1 MGFCACVYVRVET
14 SLRMCVFVEVEGVC
28 GCLCVM
34 RPPKP
39 PTGGQAVT
47 AQLIVV
53 SIWAAGKGSTMMVAS
68 ALALP
73 CGQWQPACWLTHF
86 NYDGSQRAGFAIST
100 MAASVLAYPLQ
111 LGW

>member
-53 SIWAAGKGSTMMVAS
+53 SIWAAGKGRSSVHGARKSSRKKTNRNEDTKVPRQVRQKCLEAVT
-68 ALALP
+68 
-73 CGQWQPACWLTHF
+73 C
-86 NYDGSQRAGFAIST
+86 QRR
-100 MAASVLAYPLQ
+100 
-111 LGW
+111 

>member
-28 GCLCVM
+28 GCLCAM

-53 SIWAAGKGSTMMVAS
+53 SIWAAGKGTR
-68 ALALP
+68 
-73 CGQWQPACWLTHF
+73 QPACWLTHF
-86 NYDGSQRAGFAIST
+86 NYDGSQRAGFAIWT
-100 MAASVLAYPLQ
+100 MAASALAYPLQ
-111 LGW
+111 L